1 MILDMFR
8 KSMSR
13 HGKDPRVLKKGPSS
27 LRPADR
33 VAKALGWFSIALGI
47 AELVAPRRIA
57 NSIGM
62 RRAAP
67 LLRAYGVRE
76 IASGIGA
83 LSVNPK
89 PAMWSRVGGDAIDL
103 ATLAVGL
110 RRARWARRRNLT
122 IAIGV
127 VAAVAV
133 VDLLVTEKLHHD
145 HDRHGKPRDYSDRS
159 GFPKSPEAMRGA
171 AGGFDVPRDMRAA
184 LPQPRSSLT
193 DQYRG

>member
-8 KSMSR
+8 KSMSH

-27 LRPADR
+27 LRAADR
-33 VAKALGWFSIALGI
+33 MAKALGWFSIALGV
-47 AELVAPRRIA
+47 AELVAPRRIT
-57 NSIGM
+57 NSVGM
-62 RRAAP
+62 HRAAP
-67 LLRAYGVRE
+67 LLRAYGARE

-110 RRARWARRRNLT
+110 RRARWTKRRNLT

-133 VDLLVTEKLHHD
+133 VDLIVTAKLHRD
-145 HDRHGKPRDYSDRS
+145 HDRHGTPRDYSDRS
-159 GFPKSPEAMRGA
+159 GFPKPPEQMRGA
-171 AGGFDVPRDMRAA
+171 AGEFEVPLDMRAA
-184 LPQPRSSLT
+184 LPQPRNSLT
-193 DQYRG
+193 DRY